1 MTAPQFIH
9 RHRRSIMA
17 GWLTL
22 LLIGWVGPVES
33 VRLDSEPRTSPARR
47 GDGARQAAGDNLV
60 SLDFDNVDLKVFIKY
75 VSEITGRNFVVD
87 DKVRGRITLISP
99 TKIPVSELERV
110 LESLLELQGFTAV
123 PSGSVTK
130 IIPLREVKQKGVE
143 TDVGRDPRDIPTID
157 RMVTHLVPLRHADIN
172 EVRNMLTPLISKDG
186 NITAYGPSNT
196 VILTD
201 LASNVNRL
209 VKIIQEVDIE
219 VSNERIVVV
228 TLEFASA
235 IDLAPQIAA
244 AVEARLGET
253 AGAAPGRPRA
263 PRGAGRPGVPG
274 ATLAGP
280 EKVFRVIP
288 DQRGNALII
297 VAAPEEMA
305 LALDLVK
312 QLDVRLP
319 PGRAQIH
326 VYYLENALAEDL
338 AKVLTA
344 QAQELVRA
352 VGGGQPGAPGGRAP
366 APPPAGAAP
375 PPPPPAP
382 VSAGPS
388 TGVVPTAVG
397 ERKITIT
404 PDKATN
410 SLVVTAIPEDYQALQ
425 DVIKKLDMPRRQV
438 YVEAAVVEISLERTQ
453 ELGVEFR
460 STSDF
465 ENSSKQGF
473 GGTSF
478 GLINDV
484 ARDPFAISG
493 LAIGIIEGTV
503 TFGGETFL
511 NIGALIQAIQRTSD
525 VNVLSTPHL
534 LTTDNQEAEIVVA
547 SNIPFV
553 TATSQTQVSTLTS
566 IERKDVGII
575 LRFTPQV
582 SEGNKVTLKIFEE
595 ISAIQA
601 TVTAGIDPS
610 QVGPATS
617 KRTAKTT
624 VVVDSKQ
631 TVVIGGLFRD
641 DFDTTV
647 QKIPCIGD
655 IPLLGKLFG
664 RSSDNSRKTN
674 LVIFLTPH
682 IVRTADDL
690 KRIKEQVGEHHEQF
704 KRDQEVE
711 GSPHDPTKPVVLDP
725 PPPTVGPSSP
735 VPGPRP

>member
-1 MTAPQFIH
+1 MPRGKRLF
-9 RHRRSIMA
+9 
-17 GWLTL
+17 GWLTVL
-22 LLIGWVGPVES
+22 LVASVGTLEG
-33 VRLDSEPRTSPARR
+33 VRLDSEPRTSGERR
-47 GDGARQAAGDNLV
+47 GDGARGTSGDNLV

-99 TKIPVSELERV
+99 TKIRVDELERV
-110 LESLLELQGFTAV
+110 LESLLELNGFTAV

-130 IIPLREVKQKGVE
+130 IVPLREVKQRGVQ
-143 TDVGRDPRDIPTID
+143 TDVGRDPREIAPID
-157 RMVTHLVPLRHADIN
+157 RMVTHLVPLKYADIN

-196 VILTD
+196 IILTD

-209 VKIIQEVDIE
+209 VKIIQEVDIKVTDE
-219 VSNERIVVV
+219 QIVVV
-228 TLEFASA
+228 TLTFASA
-235 IDLAPQIAA
+235 IDLAPQVTA
-244 AVEARLGET
+244 AVEAKLGET
-253 AGAAPGRPRA
+253 AAAAPGRPR
-263 PRGAGRPGVPG
+263 PQRGAARPGVPG
-274 ATLAGP
+274 AAVAGP
-280 EKVFRVIP
+280 EKVFRVIADP
-288 DQRGNALII
+288 RSNALII
-297 VAAPEEMA
+297 IASRDEMA
-305 LALDLVK
+305 MALDLVEK
-312 QLDVRLP
+312 LDVRLP

-344 QAQELVRA
+344 QAQDLVRA
-352 VGGGQPGAPGGRAP
+352 VGQQATPGAR
-366 APPPAGAAP
+366 PPSVAAP
-375 PPPPPAP
+375 PPTPTTPPPAQTGP
-382 VSAGPS
+382 VS
-388 TGVVPTAVG
+388 GVVPTATG

-410 SLVVTAIPEDYQALQ
+410 SLVVTAIPEDFQALTE
-425 DVIKKLDMPRRQV
+425 VIKKLDIPRRQV
-438 YVEAAVVEISLERTQ
+438 YVEAAVVEISLEKTRD
-453 ELGVEFR
+453 LGVEFR
-460 STSDF
+460 STGNL
-465 ENSSKQGF
+465 ENDSKQGF

-478 GLINDV
+478 GLINQ
-484 ARDPFAISG
+484 AATDPFGLSG

-503 TFGGETFL
+503 TFGGQTFL
-511 NIGALIQAIQRTSD
+511 NIGALIQAIQQTSD

-582 SEGNKVTLKIFEE
+582 SEGDKVTLKIFEE

-601 TVTAGIDPS
+601 TVTAGIDPR
-610 QVGPATS
+610 QVGPTTS

-631 TVVIGGLFRD
+631 TIVIGGLFRD
-641 DFDTTV
+641 DADSSV
-647 QKIPCIGD
+647 QKVPCIGD
-655 IPLLGKLFG
+655 IPLLGKLFS
-664 RSSDNSRKTN
+664 RTQDNTRKTN

-682 IVRTADDL
+682 IVRTAEDM
-690 KRIKEQVGEHHEQF
+690 KRIKEQVGDHHQQF
-704 KRDQEVE
+704 KREQEIE
-711 GSPHDPTKPVVLDP
+711 GSGVDPTRPVVLDP
-725 PPPTVGPSSP
+725 PPPSTAPTEPSP
-735 VPGPRP
+735 ARRP

>member
-1 MTAPQFIH
+1 MTAPESIH
-9 RHRRSIMA
+9 RHRSTIVV
-17 GWLTL
+17 GCLTL
-22 LLIGWVGPVES
+22 FLMGWVGPAAS
-33 VRLDSEPRTSPARR
+33 VRLDSEPRTSRERR
-47 GDGARQAAGDNLV
+47 GDGAPRVAGDNLV

-75 VSEITGRNFVVD
+75 VSEITGRNYVVD

-143 TDVGRDPRDIPTID
+143 TDVGRDPRDIPSID
-157 RMVTHLVPLRHADIN
+157 RMVTHLVPLRYADIN

-186 NITAYGPSNT
+186 NISAYGPSNT

-209 VKIIQEVDIE
+209 VRIIQEVDIK
-219 VSNERIVVV
+219 VSDEHITVV

-244 AVEARLGET
+244 AIEAKLGET
-253 AGAAPGRPRA
+253 GGTAAGRPRA
-263 PRGAGRPGVPG
+263 PRAAGRPGVPG
-274 ATLAGP
+274 AAVTGP
-280 EKVFRVIP
+280 EKVFRIIP
-288 DQRGNALII
+288 DPRGNAVII
-297 VAAPEEMA
+297 VAGREETE
-305 LALDLVK
+305 LSLDLIK
-312 QLDVRLP
+312 KLDVRLP

-326 VYYLENALAEDL
+326 VYYLENAVSEDL

-352 VGGGQPGAPGGRAP
+352 VGAQPAPGARPQP
-366 APPPAGAAP
+366 APPPGGAP
-375 PPPPPAP
+375 PPPPA
-382 VSAGPS
+382 STGPS
-388 TGVVPTAVG
+388 SGVVPTAMG

-410 SLVVTAIPEDYQALQ
+410 SLVVTAIPEDYQTLAE
-425 DVIKKLDMPRRQV
+425 VIKKLDIPRRQV
-438 YVEAAVVEISLERTQ
+438 YVEAAVVEISLEQTK

-465 ENSSKQGF
+465 ENDSKQGF

-478 GLINDV
+478 GLINQV

-503 TFGGETFL
+503 TFGGQTFL
-511 NIGALIQAIQRTSD
+511 NIGALVQAIQRNSD

-582 SEGNKVTLKIFEE
+582 SEGDKVTLKIFEE

-601 TVTAGIDPS
+601 TVTAGIDPA

-631 TVVIGGLFRD
+631 TIVIGGLFRD

-647 QKIPCIGD
+647 QKIPCLGD

-682 IVRTADDL
+682 IVRTAQDL
-690 KRIKEQVGEHHEQF
+690 KRIKEQVGEHNERF
-704 KRDQEVE
+704 KREQEVE
-711 GSPHDPTKPVVLDP
+711 GSPYDPRKPVVLEP
-725 PPPTVGPSSP
+725 PPPTTGPSRP
-735 VPGPRP
+735 DPGPRP